1 MQFEWCKWISLSLS
15 SSSLSLYPPKYSSQ
29 MEDTFLEARPLWY
42 LTVSLIKVEM
52 DNADKTAS
60 SCLCLASA
68 SEDQGI
74 PRGEGSVCC
83 WLLRI
88 PLKSGWEWGPTF
100 TSPNPETNTTFQED
114 NARAETSPPFPLH
127 PKESCKHFYHV
138 FKNSALNELSQIFNS
153 FSLSQARD
161 IHARDVGG
169 TCAHTF
175 NIPFQSFLNGA
186 PASPGTLNTQ
196 ILLKTHGST
205 GCGRDWHKFGICNS
219 PLKM

>member
-127 PKESCKHFYHV
+127 PKESCCRAV
-138 FKNSALNELSQIFNS
+138 NIFITYLKTVHLMS
-153 FSLSQARD
+153 SLR
-161 IHARDVGG
+161 
-169 TCAHTF
+169 
-175 NIPFQSFLNGA
+175 FLT
-186 PASPGTLNTQ
+186 ASPFHRPETSMYGMWEVHVHTPLTYHFNPFWMELR
-196 ILLKTHGST
+196 LLLAH
-205 GCGRDWHKFGICNS
+205 WIHKS
-219 PLKM
+219 Y